1 MLTLTVKNNRRGPIL
16 GRHPWVFSGGLKQ
29 IPNQIENGT
38 PVKLVD
44 EAKQFLAQ
52 GYFNSYSQIAVRI
65 WSYDPEEIIDEDFFL
80 RRVQKAY
87 KLRQEYLAPNK
98 TDSYRLINSENDWL
112 PGLIVDKYA
121 NYLCVQFHTKGIEK
135 YKPDIISALIKIMKP
150 KGIYERSDA
159 LYRKTEGAEP
169 QVGLIDGVIPDA
181 VEIKENGHKFLVDI
195 KGGQKTGFFL
205 DQRDKRQ
212 ALAKYCAGKKVLNCF
227 SYSGGFSVYAALAG
241 AKEVTSVDISASA
254 IELAKANFKLN
265 GINPSKHKF
274 VVADVKQYLR
284 EVLPWEY
291 DVVVLDPPA
300 FIKNRHK
307 KKEGISG
314 YRSINEMGLRA
325 TKENGILVSCSCS
338 AHLTLNEFRY
348 VITEAGN
355 RAQRNLQILE
365 THTHGLDHLELIAFQ
380 ESEYLKCLFL
390 RVS

>member
-29 IPNQIENGT
+29 IPDKIENGT
-38 PVKLVD
+38 PVKLID

-80 RRVQKAY
+80 RRVEKAY
-87 KLRQEYLAPNK
+87 KLRQEYLTPSK

-169 QVGLIDGVIPDA
+169 QVGPIDGIIPDT

-325 TKENGILVSCSCS
+325 TKEDGILVSCSCS